1 LQMNK
6 QRTKIPAL
14 DDNGKFIYNNNE
26 GDKTMTQYKPYY
38 RSKPVTVQA
47 RKEKRDA
54 TIMTIAVVIFT
65 AFAMLGI
72 GFAFSVLVRYVTSLI
87 L

>member
-1 LQMNK
+1 MGK

-14 DDNGKFIYNNNE
+14 DDNGKFVYNNNE

>member
-1 LQMNK
+1 MNK
-6 QRTKIPAL
+6 RTKIPAL
-14 DDNGKFIYNNNE
+14 DDNGKFIYNNE
-26 GDKTMTQYKPYY
+26 GDKPMTQYKPYY
-38 RSKPVTVQA
+38 RSKPVIVQA

-72 GFAFSVLVRYVTSLI
+72 GFSFSVLVRYVTSMI

>member
-1 LQMNK
+1 MSK

-14 DDNGKFIYNNNE
+14 DDNGKFVYNNNE

>member
-1 LQMNK
+1 MNK

-14 DDNGKFIYNNNE
+14 DDNGKFVYNNNE

-54 TIMTIAVVIFT
+54 TIMTIAVIIFT

-72 GFAFSVLVRYVTSLI
+72 GFAFSVFVRYVTSLI

>member
-1 LQMNK
+1 MSK

-14 DDNGKFIYNNNE
+14 DDNGKFVYNNNE
-26 GDKTMTQYKPYY
+26 GDKTMQQYKPYY

-54 TIMTIAVVIFT
+54 TIMTIAVIIFT

>member
-1 LQMNK
+1 
-6 QRTKIPAL
+6 
-14 DDNGKFIYNNNE
+14 
-26 GDKTMTQYKPYY
+26 MTQYKPYY

-54 TIMTIAVVIFT
+54 MLMTIVVIAFT
-65 AFAMLGI
+65 AFAFLGV
-72 GFAFSVLVRYVTSLI
+72 GFAFSLLVRYISTL

>member
-1 LQMNK
+1 MSK

-14 DDNGKFIYNNNE
+14 DDNGKFVYSNNE

>member
-1 LQMNK
+1 
-6 QRTKIPAL
+6 
-14 DDNGKFIYNNNE
+14 
-26 GDKTMTQYKPYY
+26 MTQYKPYY

-72 GFAFSVLVRYVTSLI
+72 GFAF
-87 L
+87 

>member
-1 LQMNK
+1 MK
-6 QRTKIPAL
+6 
-14 DDNGKFIYNNNE
+14 
-26 GDKTMTQYKPYY
+26 QYKPYY

-54 TIMTIAVVIFT
+54 TIMTIVFIAFT
-65 AFAMLGI
+65 AFAFLGVA
-72 GFAFSVLVRYVTSLI
+72 FAFSFVVRYISTL

>member
-1 LQMNK
+1 MNK

-14 DDNGKFIYNNNE
+14 DDNGKFVYNNNE
-26 GDKTMTQYKPYY
+26 GDKIMTQYKPYY

>member
-1 LQMNK
+1 MNK

-14 DDNGKFIYNNNE
+14 DDNGKFVYNNNE

-54 TIMTIAVVIFT
+54 TIMTIAVIIFT
-65 AFAMLGI
+65 AFGVLGM

>member
-1 LQMNK
+1 
-6 QRTKIPAL
+6 
-14 DDNGKFIYNNNE
+14 
-26 GDKTMTQYKPYY
+26 MTQYKPYY

-54 TIMTIAVVIFT
+54 TIITIAVVIFT

-72 GFAFSVLVRYVTSLI
+72 GFAFSVLVRYVTSMI

>member
-1 LQMNK
+1 MK
-6 QRTKIPAL
+6 
-14 DDNGKFIYNNNE
+14 
-26 GDKTMTQYKPYY
+26 QYKPYY

-65 AFAMLGI
+65 AFAFLGV
-72 GFAFSVLVRYVTSLI
+72 AFTFSFIIRYISTL

>member
-1 LQMNK
+1 MNK
-6 QRTKIPAL
+6 PRTKIPAL
-14 DDNGKFIYNNNE
+14 DDNGKFVYNNNE
-26 GDKTMTQYKPYY
+26 GDKIMTQYKPYY

>member
-1 LQMNK
+1 MNK

-14 DDNGKFIYNNNE
+14 DDNGKFVYNNNE
-26 GDKTMTQYKPYY
+26 GDKTVKQYKPYY

>member
-1 LQMNK
+1 MSK

-14 DDNGKFIYNNNE
+14 DDNGKFVYDNNE

>member
-1 LQMNK
+1 MSK

-14 DDNGKFIYNNNE
+14 DDNGKFVYNNNE
-26 GDKTMTQYKPYY
+26 GDKIMTQYKPYY

>member
-1 LQMNK
+1 MSK

-14 DDNGKFIYNNNE
+14 DDNGKFVYNNNE

-54 TIMTIAVVIFT
+54 TIMTIAVIIFT

>member
-1 LQMNK
+1 MSK

-14 DDNGKFIYNNNE
+14 DDSGKFIYNNNE

-54 TIMTIAVVIFT
+54 TIMTIAVIIFT
-65 AFAMLGI
+65 AFGVLGM

>member
-1 LQMNK
+1 MNK

-14 DDNGKFIYNNNE
+14 DDNGKFVYNNSE

-65 AFAMLGI
+65 YA
-72 GFAFSVLVRYVTSLI
+72 S
-87 L
+87 

>member
-1 LQMNK
+1 MSK

-14 DDNGKFIYNNNE
+14 DDNGKFVYNNNE

-54 TIMTIAVVIFT
+54 TIMTIAVVIYT

-72 GFAFSVLVRYVTSLI
+72 GFAFSVLVRYVTSYI
-87 L
+87 AN

>member
-1 LQMNK
+1 VDCRRDSTHIE
-6 QRTKIPAL
+6 RTI
-14 DDNGKFIYNNNE
+14 I
-26 GDKTMTQYKPYY
+26 MTQYKPYY

-47 RKEKRDA
+47 RKEKRYA

-72 GFAFSVLVRYVTSLI
+72 GFAFSVLVRYVTSMI

>member
-1 LQMNK
+1 MK
-6 QRTKIPAL
+6 
-14 DDNGKFIYNNNE
+14 
-26 GDKTMTQYKPYY
+26 QYKPYY

-54 TIMTIAVVIFT
+54 TIMTIVVIAFT
-65 AFAMLGI
+65 AFAFLGVA
-72 GFAFSVLVRYVTSLI
+72 FAFSFVVRYISTL

>member
-1 LQMNK
+1 MNK

-14 DDNGKFIYNNNE
+14 DDNGKFVYNNNE
-26 GDKTMTQYKPYY
+26 GDKIMTQYKPYY

-72 GFAFSVLVRYVTSLI
+72 GFAFSVLVRYLTSLI

>member
-1 LQMNK
+1 MNK
-6 QRTKIPAL
+6 RTKIPAL
-14 DDNGKFIYNNNE
+14 DDNGKFIYNNE
-26 GDKTMTQYKPYY
+26 GDKPMTQYKPYY

-72 GFAFSVLVRYVTSLI
+72 GFAFSVLVRYITSMI

>member
-1 LQMNK
+1 MSK

-14 DDNGKFIYNNNE
+14 DDNGKFVYNNNE
-26 GDKTMTQYKPYY
+26 GDKTVKQYKPYY

-72 GFAFSVLVRYVTSLI
+72 AFAFSVLVRYVTSLI

>member
-1 LQMNK
+1 MNK

-14 DDNGKFIYNNNE
+14 DDNGKFVYNNNE

-38 RSKPVTVQA
+38 RSKPVIVQA